1 MSYDTRPLITLD
13 EKEQFL
19 KEVLENNYILF
30 LEHDLYTECCTLM
43 MTEKGIKAEKRCKLE
58 DF

>member
-19 KEVLENNYILF
+19 EEALENNYMLF
-30 LEHDLYTECCTLM
+30 LEHIYTQN
-43 MTEKGIKAEKRCKLE
+43 AVR
-58 DF
+58 